1 VVEALLAPSPAYFE
15 GCRNIVR
22 NVNTKAIKPY
32 TITNRGLQ
40 ADIWVLDQEEGVIVI
55 INCRHEDDF
64 FCDLGLPLRK
74 HNEGQYRRG
83 LKSVRKMPIAYW
95 SRASLQ
101 TQVIHRQEATQATIP
116 TLYEICRSN
125 TKLSSIMFLAQ
136 DLNELLTPQ
145 VVLAF
150 GT

>member
-32 TITNRGLQ
+32 AITNRGLQ
-40 ADIWVLDQEEGVIVI
+40 ADIWVLYQEEGVIVI
-55 INCRHEDDF
+55 INCQHEDDF

-101 TQVIHRQEATQATIP
+101 T
-116 TLYEICRSN
+116 LYVVTASGNPSARSDPSDN
-125 TKLSSIMFLAQ
+125 SYLIRNLPKQYKVVEYHVPSTG
-136 DLNELLTPQ
+136 PQ
-145 VVLAF
+145 
-150 GT
+150 